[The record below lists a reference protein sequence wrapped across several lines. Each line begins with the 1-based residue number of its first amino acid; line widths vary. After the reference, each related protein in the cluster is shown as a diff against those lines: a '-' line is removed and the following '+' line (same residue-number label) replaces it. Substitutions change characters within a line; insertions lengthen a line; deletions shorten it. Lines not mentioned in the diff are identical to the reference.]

1 MNSRFQE
8 IGRRK
13 QALIDQA
20 ARERDELSKA
30 YHNLGS
36 PFTMGG
42 TLLGIGRA
50 IKTHPMIAAGLSSI
64 FVSGYARRLLRSV
77 TELFKLWRIVLPI
90 WAWWTRRRKAK

>member
-1 MNSRFQE
+1 VNSRFQE
-8 IGRRK
+8 IDRRK

-30 YHNLGS
+30 YHNLRP
-36 PFTMGG
+36 PFAMSGA
-42 TLLGIGRA
+42 LLGIGRA
-50 IKTHPMIAAGLSSI
+50 LKNHPMIAAGLSSI

>member
-20 ARERDELSKA
+20 ARERDEVSKA
-30 YHNLGS
+30 YHNLRL
-36 PFTMGG
+36 PFAMSG

-50 IKTHPMIAAGLSSI
+50 LKTHPMIAAGLSSI
-64 FVSGYARRLLRSV
+64 FVSGYARRSLRSV
-77 TELFKLWRIVLPI
+77 TKLFKLWRIVLPI
-90 WAWWTRRRKAK
+90 WVWWTRRRKAK

>member
-20 ARERDELSKA
+20 ARERNELSKA
-30 YHNLGS
+30 YTNLRS
-36 PFTMGG
+36 PFAMSG
-42 TLLGIGRA
+42 TFLRIGRA
-50 IKTHPMIAAGLSSI
+50 LKTHPMIAAGLSTI
-64 FVSGYARRLLRSV
+64 LVSGYARRLLRSV